1 METIINRKLSY
12 GKQSIDEDDV
22 KRVSNA
28 LMSDFIT
35 IGPTVEDF
43 EKEIAKYVGAKES
56 IAVSSGNAALHCAY
70 AAINVKDSDVI
81 TSPLTFVATAS
92 MAIFEGANIVFADVD
107 QETGNIDSNQVKHL
121 ITDKTS
127 AITIVDYAGNPCD
140 IDKIRSFTDIP
151 IIQDASH
158 SIGSEYKGE
167 KVGSLADITTFSFFP
182 TKNITT
188 GEGGAVV
195 SSNET
200 YLNLARKFKMHGLVR
215 ETKSLKESNV
225 GDWHQEVQSFGF
237 NYRLSDINCALG
249 LSQLEKI
256 DKFKRR
262 RKEIFD
268 FYNKELANLK
278 EIKTPHVTLDS
289 SPMWHLYPIRVD
301 KTDRRKLFDF
311 LRSQNIIVQVNYLP
325 VYWHPVFEDLGYKKG
340 LCPIAEDYYL
350 SEISLPIHPLLT
362 DMDLEYVCETIFKF
376 YGAK

>member
-56 IAVSSGNAALHCAY
+56 IAVSSGTAALHCAY

-107 QETGNIDSNQVKHL
+107 QETGNIDSSQVKHL

-127 AITIVDYAGNPCD
+127 AITIVDYAGNPCE

-158 SIGSEYKGE
+158 SIGSEYKGK
-167 KVGSLADITTFSFFP
+167 KVGSIADITTFSFFP

-249 LSQLEKI
+249 LSQLAKI
-256 DKFKRR
+256 DKFKKR

-268 FYNKELANLK
+268 FYSKELASLK
-278 EIKTPHVTLDS
+278 EVKIPHVTPNS
-289 SPMWHLYPIRVD
+289 NPMWHLYPIRVD

-311 LRSQNIIVQVNYLP
+311 LRSHNIIVQVNYLP

-362 DMDLEYVCETIFKF
+362 NRDLEYVCETISKF